1 VPPRSTDQDL
11 PEGGDTALLDGLARR
26 IQSGDHDA
34 FMALVEAT
42 ERDLRIFAT
51 IYATSLSMVDEV
63 VQATYVTCF
72 QSIANYQ
79 PRGTLRAWLKGIAR
93 HKLLK
98 DLRERSR
105 QCSVDGE
112 VLEQLLAQ
120 AGARDLEQPDDGSEE
135 RVARLQACLEELAPE
150 ARRLIRERYYEDRA
164 VNDIARLL
172 ERSASWV
179 AVTLFRI
186 RKTLLVCIRQGGAT

>member
-1 VPPRSTDQDL
+1 MPPPNADQDL
-11 PEGGDTALLDGLARR
+11 PEGGDAALLDGLARR

-120 AGARDLEQPDDGSEE
+120 AGSRDLEQPDDGTEE

-186 RKTLLVCIRQGGAT
+186 RKTLLVCIRQGGAA